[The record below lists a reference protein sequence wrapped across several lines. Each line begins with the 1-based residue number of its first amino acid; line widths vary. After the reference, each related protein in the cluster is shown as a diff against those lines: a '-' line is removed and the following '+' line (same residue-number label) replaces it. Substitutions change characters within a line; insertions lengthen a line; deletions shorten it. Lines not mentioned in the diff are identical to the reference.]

1 MDVLT
6 NAGPATLQA
15 FPPVARQEYIVAL
28 VAALR
33 PVFLVAASIGALG
46 FALTFFLQEIEL
58 RDSIPAEAKAEV
70 VATPGEGG

>member
-15 FPPVARQEYIVAL
+15 LPPVAHQEYIAAL

-46 FALTFFLQEIEL
+46 FALTLFLQEIEL
-58 RDSIPAEAKAEV
+58 RDSTPAEANAETI
-70 VATPGEGG
+70 ATPGQGG